1 MSFIHRILA
10 TLALLFAV
18 GAAQALEIR
27 PYSAE
32 ALKSAQQAGQP
43 VALHFHADWCPTCRA
58 QQKVFEQFAAA
69 KSPALTLLVV
79 NYDDERALRREL
91 KVRTQSTLIV
101 YRGAQETQRLAG
113 DTDTAALR
121 AALQSAL

>member
-1 MSFIHRILA
+1 MPFLRTLLA
-10 TLALLFAV
+10 ALALWLTF

-58 QQKVFEQFAAA
+58 QEQVFRSFQ
-69 KSPALTLLVV
+69 SDPSLALTLLVV
-79 NYDDERALRREL
+79 NYDRERQL
-91 KVRTQSTLIV
+91 KRQLGVRAQSTLIV
-101 YRGAQETQRLAG
+101 YRGTRETTRQG
-113 DTDTAALR
+113 GETDPTVLR
-121 AALQSAL
+121 RALQSAL